1 MTRKQEIIRLLELKV
16 QSIKLLSEVT
26 GKHINR
32 DIVDIR
38 TLLEELDHDA
48 ETRTTAQDTAK

>member
-1 MTRKQEIIRLLELKV
+1 MTRRQEIRRLLELKV
-16 QSIKLLSEVT
+16 QSIKLLGQVSTEQIER
-26 GKHINR
+26 H
-32 DIVDIR
+32 IVDIR